1 MGLWRH
7 SHQSAG
13 AVCIPVRVKQIG
25 TISSVSKIQPQE
37 VVDNVRQEEYM
48 KNLLWVDDSDNEN
61 NEIVDNDVL
70 SVAGAGY

>member
-1 MGLWRH
+1 M
-7 SHQSAG
+7 
-13 AVCIPVRVKQIG
+13 
-25 TISSVSKIQPQE
+25 SKIQPQE

-70 SVAGAGY
+70 SVAGAGIESCHGPNAD